1 MYTVN
6 IHHKGDDKP
15 TSYHIYRKDEADSGD
30 INYKYWKEADTG
42 EYALSDDK
50 YVAKVISRREYKSN
64 NKIPNVYLR
73 FPWGYTF
80 FSPKYKSKKLIAHGR
95 KTNVTFTGKSYIE
108 VQSKQD
114 KMKNLAT
121 MFAFKPDYD
130 LAIEWAM
137 GAVTDRERRKWKRT
151 MKSEVFKDMVK
162 DELQK
167 LLLDRGLTENYTLQL
182 LEDTIGMAKDKKD
195 VSNLL
200 RAIENLQDM
209 HGMKDKYLLKTT
221 QQIEATSST
230 KLIDELMEEEKHLLA
245 TKTTIEEIKDET
257 EATESIG
264 RDTDGD
270 GHASSEESPNRDT
283 DGEYRE

>member
-6 IHHKGDDKP
+6 IRHKGDKEP
-15 TSYHIYRKDEADSGD
+15 TTYNVYRKDEADD
-30 INYKYWKEADTG
+30 KNITYHYWKDANAGD
-42 EYALSDDK
+42 YALSDDN
-50 YVAKVISRREYKSN
+50 YVAKVISKRKYKSN
-64 NKIPNVYLR
+64 NKIPNIYLR

-80 FSPKYKSKKLIAHGR
+80 FSPKYKSKKLNVQGR

-108 VQSKQD
+108 VQSGQD

-121 MFAFKPDYD
+121 MFALKPDYD

-137 GAVTDRERRKWKRT
+137 GAVTERERRKWKRT

-209 HGMKDKYLLKTT
+209 HGMKDKYLMKTT

-245 TKTTIEEIKDET
+245 TKTTIQEVQDET
-257 EATESIG
+257 EAIKGSNG
-264 RDTDGD
+264 GNGD
-270 GHASSEESPNRDT
+270 GYPASEESSDRNS
-283 DGEYRE
+283 DGSDRE

>member
-6 IHHKGDDKP
+6 IHHKGDDNP
-15 TSYHIYRKDEADSGD
+15 TSYRIYRKDEADNAK
-30 INYKYWKEADTG
+30 IHYLYWKDANTG
-42 EYALSDDK
+42 DYALSDDD
-50 YVAKVISRREYKSN
+50 YVAKVISRREYQSN
-64 NKIPNVYLR
+64 NKVPNIYLR

-121 MFAFKPDYD
+121 MFALKPDYD

-151 MKSEVFKDMVK
+151 MKSEVFKNMVK

-200 RAIENLQDM
+200 RAVENLQDM
-209 HGMKDKYLLKTT
+209 HGMKDKHLLKTT

-245 TKTTIEEIKDET
+245 TKTTIEEVVKDET
-257 EATESIG
+257 ETVKDSNVG
-264 RDTDGD
+264 DGD
-270 GHASSEESPNRDT
+270 GHTSSEESPHRDT